1 MGRCRLKRIKN
12 PEPIKMSEIS
22 QQSSELLY
30 EVVDHVGVI
39 TLNRPEAMNS
49 LTYQLYA
56 DLEDTVRGSE
66 ARVLVITGNGR
77 AFCAGDDMKQIL
89 GNPQPAPA
97 EFKER
102 SKATGG
108 LTPAADA
115 LLYTDIPVIAAVNGP
130 AVGWGM
136 ELALMAD
143 IRVASVNAKFGELF
157 VVRGLCCDAPGL
169 GRLAQLVGRERAAE
183 LLFTGEVIDAQT
195 AKDIGLV
202 SRCVPHDELMPTA
215 LELARKIAGN
225 PPLAVQAL
233 KAGLRRT
240 VEPDW
245 RDTGHWAMQQITR
258 LRATEDSKEGVAAF
272 LEKRAPV
279 FVGR

>member
-1 MGRCRLKRIKN
+1 MN
-12 PEPIKMSEIS
+12 
-22 QQSSELLY
+22 ELLY
-30 EVVDHVGVI
+30 TVTDHVGLI

-56 DLEDTVRGSE
+56 DLEDTVRDSD

-89 GNPQPAPA
+89 GSGQPAPA
-97 EFKER
+97 VFRDRVAK
-102 SKATGG
+102 TGG

-115 LLYTDIPVIAAVNGP
+115 LLHTDIPVIAAINGP

-143 IRVASVNAKFGELF
+143 IRVASEQAKFGELF

-169 GRLAQLVGRERAAE
+169 GRLAQLVGRETAAE
-183 LLFTGEVIDAQT
+183 LLFTGDVIDAHR

-202 SRCVPHDELMPTA
+202 GHMVPHEDLLPKA
-215 LELARKIAGN
+215 LEIASKVARN

-240 VEPDW
+240 IEPDW
-245 RDTGHWAMQQITR
+245 RDTGRWAIEQITR

-272 LEKRAPV
+272 LEKREPV
-279 FVGR
+279 YHGR

>member
-1 MGRCRLKRIKN
+1 
-12 PEPIKMSEIS
+12 MSEDNA
-22 QQSSELLY
+22 LLY
-30 EVVDHVGVI
+30 EVEDHIGVI

-56 DLEDTVRGSE
+56 DLEDTVRAST

-77 AFCAGDDMKQIL
+77 AFCAGDDVKQIL

-97 EFKER
+97 EFR
-102 SKATGG
+102 DRAKATGG

-115 LLYTDIPVIAAVNGP
+115 LLHTDIPVIAAINGP

-143 IRVASVNAKFGELF
+143 LRVASEHAKFGELF
-157 VVRGLCCDAPGL
+157 VIRGLCCDAPGL
-169 GRLAQLVGRERAAE
+169 GRLAQLVGREKAAE
-183 LLFTGEVIDAQT
+183 LLFTGDIIDAAT
-195 AKDIGLV
+195 AEKIGLV
-202 SRCVPHDELMPTA
+202 GRCVPHEDLMSTA
-215 LELARKIAGN
+215 LGLAQKIAQN

-245 RDTGHWAMQQITR
+245 RDTGRWAIEQITR

-279 FVGR
+279 YQGR

>member
-1 MGRCRLKRIKN
+1 
-12 PEPIKMSEIS
+12 MSDTTP
-22 QQSSELLY
+22 LLY
-30 EVVDHVGVI
+30 EVSDHVGVI
-39 TLNRPEAMNS
+39 TLNRPDAMNS

-56 DLEDTVRGSE
+56 DLEDTVRESK
-66 ARVLVITGNGR
+66 ARALVITGAGR
-77 AFCAGDDMKQIL
+77 AFCAGDDVKQIL
-89 GNPQPAPA
+89 GGGEPPPADSR
-97 EFKER
+97 ER
-102 SKATGG
+102 ARKTGG

-115 LLYTDIPVIAAVNGP
+115 LLHTDIPVIAAVNGP

-157 VVRGLCCDAPGL
+157 VIRGLCCDAPGL
-169 GRLAQLVGRERAAE
+169 GRLSQLVGRERAAE
-183 LLFTGEVIDAQT
+183 LLFTGEIIDAET
-195 AKDIGLV
+195 AHQIGLV
-202 SRCVPHDELMPTA
+202 SRCVAHDELMSTA
-215 LELARKIAGN
+215 LEIAGKIARN

-245 RDTGHWAMQQITR
+245 RDTGRWAIEQITR

-272 LEKRAPV
+272 LEKREPNY
-279 FVGR
+279 VGR

>member
-1 MGRCRLKRIKN
+1 
-12 PEPIKMSEIS
+12 MSEPVIT
-22 QQSSELLY
+22 Y
-30 EVVDHVGVI
+30 EESDHIGVL

-49 LTYQLYA
+49 LNYETYMA
-56 DLEDTVRGSE
+56 LEDAVRGAS
-66 ARVLVITGNGR
+66 ARVIVLTGAGR
-77 AFCAGDDMKQIL
+77 AFCAGDDVKAIL
-89 GNPQPAPA
+89 GNKQPAPA
-97 EFKER
+97 AMAER

-115 LLYTDIPVIAAVNGP
+115 LLHTDIPVIAAVNGA

-143 IRVASVNAKFGELF
+143 LRIASERAKFGELF

-169 GRLAQLVGRERAAE
+169 GRLAQLVGREKAAE
-183 LLFTGEVIDAQT
+183 LLFTGDIFNAET
-195 AKDIGLV
+195 ALRIGLV
-202 SRCVPHDELMPTA
+202 SQVVPADELMSAA
-215 LELARKIAGN
+215 LTMAGKIAGN

-240 VEPDW
+240 LDPDW
-245 RDTGHWAMQQITR
+245 RDTGRWAIEQITR

-272 LEKRAPV
+272 LEKREPNY
-279 FVGR
+279 VGR

>member
-1 MGRCRLKRIKN
+1 
-12 PEPIKMSEIS
+12 MSEPR
-22 QQSSELLY
+22 EATTY
-30 EVVDHVGVI
+30 EVNNHVGVL

-49 LTYQLYA
+49 LSYQLYA
-56 DLEDTVRGSE
+56 EIEDTVRACE
-66 ARVLVITGNGR
+66 ARALIITGAGR
-77 AFCAGDDMKQIL
+77 AFCAGDDVKQIL
-89 GNPQPAPA
+89 GSGKPAPA
-97 EFKER
+97 EFVAR
-102 SKATGG
+102 TKATGG

-115 LLYTDIPVIAAVNGP
+115 LLHTDVPVIAAVNGA

-143 IRVASVNAKFGELF
+143 IRVASKNAKFGELF

-169 GRLAQLVGRERAAE
+169 GRLASLVGRERAAE
-183 LLFTGEVIDAQT
+183 ILFTGDVFGAEEAQ
-195 AKDIGLV
+195 AIGLV
-202 SRCVPHDELMPTA
+202 SRVVEHEVLMDTA
-215 LELARKIAGN
+215 MDLARKIAGN

-240 VEPDW
+240 IEPDW
-245 RDTGHWAMQQITR
+245 RDTGRWAIEQITR

-279 FVGR
+279 YQGK